1 MHIFVKI
8 QGNNMHIFVKIQGN
22 DDRQPWLRQ
31 CHMLDVGCHM
41 LDVCFF
47 FIDIIIDV
55 NIRISSSAQSTKF

>member
-31 CHMLDVGCHM
+31 CQMYDVRCM
-41 LDVCFF
+41 MSDV
-47 FIDIIIDV
+47 
-55 NIRISSSAQSTKF
+55 